1 MSQFDEPESG
11 VSDPELLLD
20 RILADPELTQHTV
33 RSGSP
38 GTESQVGYYRCTFEP
53 GRQRFAL
60 HVPLSPPFQNVPGV
74 QAMVMDNER
83 ATIKVTDCRK
93 FGIRAEVVMERAV
106 EVETRVLVEII
117 AYPEVV
123 NEG

>member
-1 MSQFDEPESG
+1 MNEPETG
-11 VSDPELLLD
+11 ITDPELLLD
-20 RILADPELTQHTV
+20 RILADPGLTQHVV
-33 RSGSP
+33 RSGSADQ
-38 GTESQVGYYRCTFEP
+38 ESQVGYYRCTFEP
-53 GRQRFAL
+53 GRQRHAL
-60 HVPLSPPFQNVPGV
+60 HVPLTPPFQEVPGV

-93 FGIRAEVVMERAV
+93 FGIRAEIVMERAV

-117 AYPEVV
+117 AYPEV